1 MRLGLG
7 IGLLQGNTA
16 LVEGDLF
23 FIFYNR
29 KKKKKKREGKQHPL
43 KFNRGP

>member
-29 KKKKKKREGKQHPL
+29 KKGKKKERGKTTPL
-43 KFNRGP
+43 EIQ

>member
-29 KKKKKKREGKQHPL
+29 KKGKKKRGKTTPL
-43 KFNRGP
+43 EIQ

>member
-29 KKKKKKREGKQHPL
+29 KKGKKKERENNTP
-43 KFNRGP
+43 